1 MSEDDKPS
9 PPKPAIKPSPSI
21 KPAATYKPPGA
32 AKPGPGSGKSE
43 EEKWL
48 ASKITEIRSEIEKEI
63 KVVFQSLDELQEVHS
78 ILMQQIIQ
86 RIEKKFGAGT
96 VTQETYDLM
105 DNQYYD
111 IVYDNVEKLV
121 THIAKGTESV
131 VQKIGDALSKG
142 LDEILSSFRKS

>member
-1 MSEDDKPS
+1 MPEDDKPS

-21 KPAATYKPPGA
+21 KPAASYKPPGA
-32 AKPGPGSGKSE
+32 AKPGAGSGKTE

-48 ASKITEIRSEIEKEI
+48 ASKVAEIRSEIEKEI

-78 ILMQQIIQ
+78 ILMQQVIQ
-86 RIEKKFGAGT
+86 RIEKKFGSGA

-105 DNQYYD
+105 DGQYYD

-121 THIAKGTESV
+121 THIDKGTESV
-131 VQKIGDALSKG
+131 VQSIADVLKKG
-142 LDEILSSFRKS
+142 LDDILSSFRKS